1 MFTCYKSGLLPT
13 SNQTILTMKPN
24 QFLQI
29 SAIWVCEVSGNAD
42 TITLKHTLDGQ
53 SSSSKDDLF
62 SSLAVAAN
70 STTTFTTPI
79 YMKPGDI
86 LSAFASTASRVNV
99 SIYGRTSG

>member
-1 MFTCYKSGLLPT
+1 MYTCYKSGLLT
-13 SNQTILTMKPN
+13 VNNQPVITMKPN
-24 QFLQI
+24 QNLQI

-42 TITLKHTLDGQ
+42 TITLRHTLSGQ
-53 SSSSKDDLF
+53 TSSSKDDLF

-86 LSAFASTASRVNV
+86 LSAFATTASRVNV
-99 SIYGRTSG
+99 SIYGRTSV